1 MLNNYMWRVFVPKEK
16 AIFKINMPS
25 FFKHN
30 KKPKKGYTHF
40 MVSKTIFSDH
50 KYSQLSCSDAQFWL
64 YLVSCCC
71 DLATDSFQLASTSL
85 PRCLKLR
92 SSCEESL
99 MRLQS
104 LQLLTYEKIAT
115 PYRREEKR
123 IESTNVE
130 RIEVQRG
137 SEVVKKQ
144 ESDNNKN
151 LNARIW
157 SAYKDAYFLRYK
169 TEPVRNASVNSKIS
183 QLAKRLGA
191 DAEKIVVFYV
201 NHNDPFYIRQLHQI
215 GACLTNAEALYTQFK
230 RGVAVLPRDVKNF
243 EQNQNMNDLMNE
255 LKKGGF

>member
-1 MLNNYMWRVFVPKEK
+1 MKSDLFIPTRKKHYKYTLIANNLVCESRLRVLPVTVRWLLITLLLIAGDQSRDTVELSERQLRDLLESSWSVERALN
-16 AIFKINMPS
+16 A
-25 FFKHN
+25 
-30 KKPKKGYTHF
+30 
-40 MVSKTIFSDH
+40 
-50 KYSQLSCSDAQFWL
+50 
-64 YLVSCCC
+64 
-71 DLATDSFQLASTSL
+71 
-85 PRCLKLR
+85 
-92 SSCEESL
+92 
-99 MRLQS
+99 LQE
-104 LQLLTYEKIAT
+104 LQLLTYEKT
-115 PYRREEKR
+115 NFLLNRKEKNR
-123 IESTNVE
+123 KEKEVN

-137 SEVVKKQ
+137 ADVVKKQ

-151 LNARIW
+151 LNAKIW
-157 SAYKDAYFLRYK
+157 EAYKQAYFLRYK

-230 RGVAVLPRDVKNF
+230 RGVAILPRDVKNF